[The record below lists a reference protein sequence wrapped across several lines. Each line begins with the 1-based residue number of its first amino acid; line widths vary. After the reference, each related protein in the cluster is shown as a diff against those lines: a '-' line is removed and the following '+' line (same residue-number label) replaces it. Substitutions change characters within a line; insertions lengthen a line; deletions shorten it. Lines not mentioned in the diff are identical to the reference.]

1 MKHGRNAPCPCGS
14 GKKHKKCCLEA
25 TPAPVDL
32 LYRRLSEAHNR
43 LVDRLMNYAV
53 ALFEET
59 AVSVAMAEFLV
70 WPDET
75 PEEDFIE
82 QHQQLFWLWFFFNWI
97 NDPEDT
103 PFDLNW
109 PVNQTIA
116 ECYAAS
122 QKDRLDSMERKLI
135 NAHSRRAFSFFEV
148 VECWPGKGF
157 LLKDVFTGEQTDVL
171 EQSGSESTHPGN
183 ILFGQVVKIDHVGL
197 LISSGQFWIPPR
209 LKPAL
214 IQFRKWLKQGKRG
227 ITTDILNEH
236 DCEIREIYFDLV
248 ESLQDPVE
256 LFNTDGDPLI
266 FHTLYY
272 KIESSEP
279 AFERLHTLC
288 GTDTADRLRSKAKLD
303 AKGHILR
310 AEIPWSRKGHKRS
323 KALDNT
329 LLGHLIIDGNT
340 LTMEV
345 NSAQRAKVAREKIER
360 LMGKTAIY
368 KTTEIRSFDAF
379 AAERKAARPDRKTDA
394 RDQDALMQDP
404 EVRRHVGEMLE
415 AHWQGWVDQN
425 LPALD
430 GETPRQA
437 VNTTDGRE
445 SVMALLLDAELRM
458 SADPH
463 MSEAGVNAINKVRC
477 ELGLE
482 RSLTKKPQ
490 KARLGDKARRVATIQ
505 EMIRAFGQKKLNDM
519 YTDLALKLC
528 EKIGGMRKLSI
539 QRGRQE
545 IWAAAIVYAVVR
557 INFLFDPTSEVY
569 LTADEICDFFG
580 TNKSTV
586 GNKAGQIQKTCDVWI
601 GDPEFSNPEIAEM
614 FTSYETPEGFTIP
627 APLLRDQE
635 ITFDPAQPDASFKTK
650 TLSHRSKQKKSD
662 ASSKKVSRNS
672 DDRQLKLFDD

>member
-25 TPAPVDL
+25 TVEPVDL
-32 LYRRLSEAHNR
+32 LYRRLSETHNR

-53 ALFEET
+53 ELFEET

-70 WPDET
+70 WPDEA

-82 QHQQLFWLWFFFNWI
+82 QHQQLFWPWFFFNWI

-103 PFDLNW
+103 PFNLNW
-109 PVNQTIA
+109 PVDQTLA
-116 ECYAAS
+116 ECYAVS

-135 NAHSRRAFSFFEV
+135 DAHSRRPFSFFEV
-148 VECWPGKGF
+148 VECWPDKGF
-157 LLKDVFTGEQTDVL
+157 LLKDIFTGEQTDVL
-171 EQSGSESTHPGN
+171 ERSGSKSTHPGN
-183 ILFGQVVKIDHVGL
+183 ILFGQVIKIDHVGM
-197 LISSGQFWIPPR
+197 LISTGQFWIPPR
-209 LKPAL
+209 LKPEL

-227 ITTDILNEH
+227 ITTDILNEY

-248 ESLQDPVE
+248 EALQHPAE

-272 KIESSEP
+272 EIESSEL

-288 GTDTADRLRSKAKLD
+288 GNDIADRLRSEAKLD

-310 AEIPWSRKGHKRS
+310 VEIPWSRKGHKRS
-323 KALDNT
+323 KVLENT

-340 LTMEV
+340 LTVEV
-345 NSAQRAKVAREKIER
+345 NSAQRAEVAREKIEQ
-360 LMGKTAIY
+360 LMGNAAIY

-379 AAERKAARPDRKTDA
+379 AAERKAAGPDSKTDA
-394 RDQDALMQDP
+394 QDQNALMQDP
-404 EVRRHVGEMLE
+404 EVRRHVGEMLA

-425 LPALD
+425 IPALD

-445 SVMALLLDAELRM
+445 SVMALLLDAELHM
-458 SADPH
+458 AADPH
-463 MSEAGVNAINKVRC
+463 MSEAGVNAINKVRR

-482 RSLTKKPQ
+482 GSLIKTPQ
-490 KARLGDKARRVATIQ
+490 KACLGVKARREAAIQ
-505 EMIRAFGQKKLNDM
+505 EMIRAFGRKKLNDM

-528 EKIGGMRKLSI
+528 EKIGRMGKLSI
-539 QRGRQE
+539 QRGRPE
-545 IWAAAIVYAVVR
+545 IWAAAIVYAVAR
-557 INFLFDPTSEVY
+557 INFLFDPTNEVY

-580 TNKSTV
+580 TKKSTV

-601 GDPEFSNPEIAEM
+601 GDSEFSNPEIAEM
-614 FTSYETPEGFTIP
+614 FTLYETPEGLIIP
-627 APLLRDQE
+627 ASLLRDQE
-635 ITFDPAQPDASFKTK
+635 ITFDSAEPDASSKTK
-650 TLSHRSKQKKSD
+650 TSPNRPKQKKGD
-662 ASSKKVSRNS
+662 ASSKKASRNT

>member
-14 GKKHKKCCLEA
+14 GKKYKKCCLEA

-32 LYRRLSEAHNR
+32 LYRRLSETHHR

-53 ALFEET
+53 ELFEET

-70 WPDET
+70 WPDEA

-82 QHQQLFWLWFFFNWI
+82 QHQQLFWPWFFFNWI

-109 PVNQTIA
+109 PVDQTIA

-135 NAHSRRAFSFFEV
+135 KAHSRRPFSFFEV
-148 VECWPGKGF
+148 VECRPDKGF
-157 LLKDVFTGEQTDVL
+157 LLKDIFTGEQTDVL
-171 EQSGSESTHPGN
+171 ERSGSKSTHPGN
-183 ILFGQVVKIDHVGL
+183 ILFGQVIKIDHVGM
-197 LISSGQFWIPPR
+197 LISTGQFWIPPR
-209 LKPAL
+209 LKPEL
-214 IQFRKWLKQGKRG
+214 IQFRKWLKQGKRP
-227 ITTDILNEH
+227 ITTDILDEY

-248 ESLQDPVE
+248 ETLQRPAE

-272 KIESSEP
+272 EIESSEL
-279 AFERLHTLC
+279 AFERLNTLC
-288 GTDTADRLRSKAKLD
+288 GTDTADRLRSEAKLD
-303 AKGHILR
+303 AKGHILCV
-310 AEIPWSRKGHKRS
+310 EIPWSRQGHKRS
-323 KALDNT
+323 KALGNT

-340 LTMEV
+340 LTVEV
-345 NSAQRAKVAREKIER
+345 NSAQRAEVAREKIEW
-360 LMGKTAIY
+360 LMGNAAIY

-379 AAERKAARPDRKTDA
+379 AAERKAAGPDRKTDA
-394 RDQDALMQDP
+394 QDQNALMQDP
-404 EVRRHVGEMLE
+404 EVRRYVGEMLV

-425 LPALD
+425 IHALD
-430 GETPRQA
+430 GKTPRQA

-445 SVMALLLDAELRM
+445 SVMALLLDAELHM
-458 SADPH
+458 AADSH

-482 RSLTKKPQ
+482 RSLEKTPQ
-490 KARLGDKARRVATIQ
+490 KARSGDKARRVAAIQ
-505 EMIRAFGQKKLNDM
+505 EMIRAFGRKKLNDM

-528 EKIGGMRKLSI
+528 EKIGRMRKLSI

-545 IWAAAIVYAVVR
+545 IWAAAIVYAIAR
-557 INFLFDPTSEVY
+557 INFLFDPTNEVY

-580 TNKSTV
+580 TKKSTV
-586 GNKAGQIQKTCDVWI
+586 GDKAGQIQKTCDVWI

-614 FTSYETPEGFTIP
+614 FTLYETPEGFIIP
-627 APLLRDQE
+627 ASLLRDQE
-635 ITFDPAQPDASFKTK
+635 MTFDSAEPDAPSKT
-650 TLSHRSKQKKSD
+650 SPNRPKQKKSD
-662 ASSKKVSRNS
+662 ASSKKESRNT